1 MGEKNKTAVAGSFAL
16 FSHDGMRIW
25 RKQPGETYRVQ
36 ISIRCDNAVAK
47 GLCEQKKWKGILP
60 EDGVILPDT
69 EVEVQEGDTV
79 FDLLCK
85 IRDEE
90 GIQMEYNG
98 GKGTEYIEGTGNLYE
113 FDGGRWSGWS
123 IASMVNTR
131 IWDVASASWPMEMWS
146 AGIIPVIWA
155 WISMQICRE
164 HRSGWIRMSNRKG
177 GRRSEISDEHNNV
190 L

>member
-1 MGEKNKTAVAGSFAL
+1 MGKKIKQLLLAVLLCFLMTGCGYGGNS
-16 FSHDGMRIW
+16 
-25 RKQPGETYRVQ
+25 GETYRVQ

-98 GKGTEYIEGTGNLYE
+98 GKGKDAWLY
-113 FDGGRWSGWS
+113 
-123 IASMVNTR
+123 
-131 IWDVASASWPMEMWS
+131 
-146 AGIIPVIWA
+146 
-155 WISMQICRE
+155 
-164 HRSGWIRMSNRKG
+164 
-177 GRRSEISDEHNNV
+177 
-190 L
+190 

>member
-1 MGEKNKTAVAGSFAL
+1 MGKKIKQLLLAVLLCFLMTGCGYGGNS
-16 FSHDGMRIW
+16 
-25 RKQPGETYRVQ
+25 GETYRVQ

-98 GKGTEYIEGTGNLYE
+98 GKGTEYIEGIGNLYE
-113 FDGGRWSGWS
+113 FDGGRWRGWLYS
-123 IASMVNTR
+123 VNGEYQTLGCGKSKLADGFGVR
-131 IWDVASASWPMEMWS
+131 WDYTCDLGLDLDADMPGAQEWMDTHE
-146 AGIIPVIWA
+146 
-155 WISMQICRE
+155 
-164 HRSGWIRMSNRKG
+164 
-177 GRRSEISDEHNNV
+177 
-190 L
+190 

>member
-1 MGEKNKTAVAGSFAL
+1 MGKKIKQLLLAVLLCFLMTGCRYGGNS
-16 FSHDGMRIW
+16 
-25 RKQPGETYRVQ
+25 GETYRVQ

-47 GLCEQKKWKGILP
+47 GLCEQKKWKGFLP

-98 GKGTEYIEGTGNLYE
+98 GKGTEYIEGIGNLYE
-113 FDGGRWSGWS
+113 FDGGRWSGWMYS
-123 IASMVNTR
+123 VNGEYQNMGCGKCKLDDGDVVR
-131 IWDVASASWPMEMWS
+131 WDYTCDLGLDLDADMPGAQEWMDTHE
-146 AGIIPVIWA
+146 
-155 WISMQICRE
+155 
-164 HRSGWIRMSNRKG
+164 
-177 GRRSEISDEHNNV
+177 
-190 L
+190 

>member
-1 MGEKNKTAVAGSFAL
+1 MGKKIKQLLLAVLLCFLMTGCGYGGNS
-16 FSHDGMRIW
+16 
-25 RKQPGETYRVQ
+25 GETYRVQ

-98 GKGTEYIEGTGNLYE
+98 GKGTEYIEGIGNLYE
-113 FDGGRWSGWS
+113 FDGGRWSGWMYS
-123 IASMVNTR
+123 VNGEYQN
-131 IWDVASASWPMEMWS
+131 M
-146 AGIIPVIWA
+146 G
-155 WISMQICRE
+155 C
-164 HRSGWIRMSNRKG
+164 GK
-177 GRRSEISDEHNNV
+177 
-190 L
+190 

>member
-1 MGEKNKTAVAGSFAL
+1 MGKKIKQLLLAVLLCFLMTGCGYGGNS
-16 FSHDGMRIW
+16 
-25 RKQPGETYRVQ
+25 GETYRVQ

-79 FDLLCK
+79 LTCSVKSVMRKVFRWN
-85 IRDEE
+85 IM
-90 GIQMEYNG
+90 GA
-98 GKGTEYIEGTGNLYE
+98 KGQSTLKESETCMNLTEAVGVAGC
-113 FDGGRWSGWS
+113 

-131 IWDVASASWPMEMWS
+131 IWDVVSASWPMEMWS